1 MEISLNQ
8 SLTQA
13 FTTFTKMIRDVTDKD
28 VKDKTAIGK
37 GSSRHC
43 YQNTVKGRQG
53 DNINQKDIFLHIC
66 RFVQ

>member
-1 MEISLNQ
+1 
-8 SLTQA
+8 
-13 FTTFTKMIRDVTDKD
+13 MIRDVTDKD